1 VGWNYGNISN
11 CYSTGNATGGNNSS
25 ELGGLVGSN
34 GATISDCY
42 STGAVSGG
50 SSSYS
55 VGGLVGENDSGSISN
70 CYSTGSVSGDTY
82 SSYAYVGGLVGYH
95 YTGSISNCYST
106 GMVSNNVFY
115 SSYVG
120 GLVGYSINSSIGNC
134 YFLITS
140 GPDNGYGI
148 PLTDEQMKQQ
158 SNFIGW
164 DFDGDPPIWKIQEN
178 ITYPHLFWEPNAVTP
193 PQPQYTGGTG
203 TTEDPYQISNVADL
217 QLLMA
222 SPADWDKYFIQTA
235 DINMQGIE
243 MTPVGNDV
251 NNFIGSFDGQ
261 SHIISNIY
269 INMPGSNNVGLFGY
283 VGSGGQI
290 RNLGVENVNITGHNN
305 VGGLVGYSYGSISN
319 CYSTGLVSSD
329 AYSSYV
335 GGLVGWDDSGS
346 ITNCYST
353 GTITGGDDSEYLGG
367 LVGQFGYGYIS
378 NCYSTGTVTGGDY
391 SYLLG
396 GLVGINYDGSISDC
410 YSTGVV
416 TGGDNSYYLGGLVGY
431 SESRNNISNCY
442 STSAVTGGIYSHYL
456 GGLVGYNFDGSISNC
471 YSTGAVSGSSGSS
484 AIGGLVGYNYYS
496 SISNCYFLITS
507 GPNDGN
513 GTPLTNEQMKQQSSF
528 VDWDFTTIWRMRC
541 EGMNYPKLN
550 WQVIPAA
557 DLVCPDGVDFA
568 DYSFFA
574 ERWLNTDCASS
585 NNCDGADLDLS
596 GTVDIAD
603 LAILCNHWLKGF

>member
-1 VGWNYGNISN
+1 
-11 CYSTGNATGGNNSS
+11 
-25 ELGGLVGSN
+25 VGSN
-34 GATISDCY
+34 GSTISDCY

-50 SSSYS
+50 SGSHS

-106 GMVSNNVFY
+106 GMVSNDVY

-120 GLVGYSINSSIGNC
+120 GRVGNNDSGATISSS

-140 GPDNGYGI
+140 GPDNGNGT

-158 SNFIGW
+158 SSFVNW

-178 ITYPHLFWEPNAVTP
+178 ITYPHLFWEPNSVTP
-193 PQPQYTGGTG
+193 PQPQYTGGLG
-203 TTEDPYQISNVADL
+203 TTDDPYQISTVADL

-235 DINMQGIE
+235 DINMRGIE

-251 NNFIGSFDGQ
+251 NNFTGSFDGQ
-261 SHIISNIY
+261 SYIISNVY
-269 INMPGSNNVGLFGY
+269 INMPGSDNVGLFGE
-283 VGSGGQI
+283 VSGGQI
-290 RNLGVENVNITGHNN
+290 RNLGVENVNITGRN
-305 VGGLVGYSYGSISN
+305 
-319 CYSTGLVSSD
+319 
-329 AYSSYV
+329 YV

-353 GTITGGDDSEYLGG
+353 GTVSGYYDVGG
-367 LVGQFGYGYIS
+367 LVGLNWSTLTSCYATGLVSGY
-378 NCYSTGTVTGGDY
+378 YSV
-391 SYLLG
+391 G
-396 GLVGINYDGSISDC
+396 GLVGYNGGGTLTSCYATGSVS
-410 YSTGVV
+410 
-416 TGGDNSYYLGGLVGY
+416 GGDNSYYLGGLAGENY
-431 SESRNNISNCY
+431 GTI
-442 STSAVTGGIYSHYL
+442 
-456 GGLVGYNFDGSISNC
+456 DNC
-471 YSTGAVSGSSGSS
+471 YSTGAVTGRDSSYDLGGFVGWGWYYGNISS
-484 AIGGLVGYNYYS
+484 S
-496 SISNCYFLITS
+496 YFLITS
-507 GPNDGN
+507 GPDNGN
-513 GTPLTNEQMKQQSSF
+513 GTPLTDEQMKQQSSF
-528 VDWDFTTIWRMRC
+528 IGWDFNDVWHICETT
-541 EGMNYPKLN
+541 NYPKLI
-550 WQVIPAA
+550 WQMPPG
-557 DLVCPDGVDFA
+557 DFVCPDGVNFA

-603 LAILCNHWLKGF
+603 LKIFCNHWLEGI